1 MLASVGNRAALAD
14 KRRSGRCHNG
24 TAYLSQFVACEKAR
38 KTAPGHARCASEPR
52 IPGPFPHR
60 AGAGLSTDFVLLGV
74 ARRTG
79 CRRVSGVTGVSEN
92 ATNEPLLTHGEVLE
106 LQRAIEAG
114 LLARDARTSGAGFAD
129 ATDQELRLLEEHGAL
144 ARQRFIRA
152 NLRLVGMVSRQFA
165 SRCQLGNAELFQ
177 EGCIGLPACQ
187 LPTGSSPCRA

>member
-1 MLASVGNRAALAD
+1 MPQRDGLSFAV
-14 KRRSGRCHNG
+14 RRLR
-24 TAYLSQFVACEKAR
+24 EAR
-38 KTAPGHARCASEPR
+38 KTAPGHARANRDSWLVPPSR
-52 IPGPFPHR
+52 RSP
-60 AGAGLSTDFVLLGV
+60 LSTDFVLLGV
-74 ARRTG
+74 ARRTD
-79 CRRVSGVTGVSEN
+79 CRRVSGVTGVSED

-187 LPTGSSPCRA
+187 LPTGSSPCTSLVPTRQSCWARTARLCRY